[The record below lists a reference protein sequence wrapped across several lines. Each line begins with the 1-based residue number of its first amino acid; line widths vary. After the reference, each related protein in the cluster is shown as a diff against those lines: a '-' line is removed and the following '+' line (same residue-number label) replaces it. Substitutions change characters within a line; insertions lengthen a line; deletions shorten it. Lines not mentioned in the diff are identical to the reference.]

1 MYLAGS
7 LARIFTTMREVGD
20 NRILA
25 GFVAGFLLNAVLA
38 VQMLY
43 YWKSPAKEKASR
55 SIKEKGQLIQEKIA
69 LVSGS
74 SVGTTASVNKPK
86 TPSTR
91 RRG

>member
-38 VQMLY
+38 VQMIY

-55 SIKEKGQLIQEKIA
+55 LVKEKGGHVQA

-74 SVGTTASVNKPK
+74 SVGSTASVKKPK

>member
-38 VQMLY
+38 VQMVY
-43 YWKSPAKEKASR
+43 YWKSPAKQNASR
-55 SIKEKGQLIQEKIA
+55 LVQENGEHVQGNVA

-74 SVGTTASVNKPK
+74 SVNSTASVKKSK

>member
-20 NRILA
+20 KLILY

-38 VQMLY
+38 IQMVY
-43 YWKSPAKEKASR
+43 YWNGATKISKTVD
-55 SIKEKGQLIQEKIA
+55 KGKQPEKIA
-69 LVSGS
+69 MGS
-74 SVGTTASVNKPK
+74 STATANKPK
-86 TPSTR
+86 GPTTR

>member
-20 NRILA
+20 KLILY

-38 VQMLY
+38 VQMIY
-43 YWKSPAKEKASR
+43 YWNSKIARAA
-55 SIKEKGQLIQEKIA
+55 EKGKQPEKIA
-69 LVSGS
+69 MGS
-74 SVGTTASVNKPK
+74 STATPNKPK
-86 TPSTR
+86 GPSTR

>member
-20 NRILA
+20 RLILY

-38 VQMLY
+38 VQMIY
-43 YWKSPAKEKASR
+43 YWNSPTNKIAKAA
-55 SIKEKGQLIQEKIA
+55 EKGKQPEKMA
-69 LVSGS
+69 MGS
-74 SVGTTASVNKPK
+74 STATANKPK
-86 TPSTR
+86 GPTTR

>member
-38 VQMLY
+38 VQMVY

-55 SIKEKGQLIQEKIA
+55 LVKEKGEHVQEKIA

-74 SVGTTASVNKPK
+74 SVGSTASVKKPK

>member
-38 VQMLY
+38 VQMVY

-55 SIKEKGQLIQEKIA
+55 LIKEKGEHAQEKIA
-69 LVSGS
+69 LLSESSAGS
-74 SVGTTASVNKPK
+74 TASGNKPK
-86 TPSTR
+86 SPSTR

>member
-25 GFVAGFLLNAVLA
+25 GFVAGFLLNVVLA
-38 VQMLY
+38 VQMVY
-43 YWKSPAKEKASR
+43 YWKSPAKEKASHLA
-55 SIKEKGQLIQEKIA
+55 KEKSEQVQEKIA

-74 SVGTTASVNKPK
+74 LAGSNKPK

>member
-25 GFVAGFLLNAVLA
+25 GFAAGFLLNAVLA

-43 YWKSPAKEKASR
+43 YWKSPAKEKAR
-55 SIKEKGQLIQEKIA
+55 RLVKEKSEHVQENIA

-74 SVGTTASVNKPK
+74 SAGSTASANKPK

>member
-7 LARIFTTMREVGD
+7 LARIFTTVREVGD

-25 GFVAGFLLNAVLA
+25 GFVAGFLLNALLA

-43 YWKSPAKEKASR
+43 YWKSPAKEKAR
-55 SIKEKGQLIQEKIA
+55 RLVKEKGEHVQENIA

-74 SVGTTASVNKPK
+74 SAGSTASANKPK

>member
-7 LARIFTTMREVGD
+7 LARIFTTIREVGD

-25 GFVAGFLLNAVLA
+25 GFVAGFLLNVVLA
-38 VQMLY
+38 VQMVY

-55 SIKEKGQLIQEKIA
+55 LVRENGEQVQEKIA

-74 SVGTTASVNKPK
+74 IAGSTASANKPK